1 MEIVLYK
8 KTENCEKNCKQTCSK
23 LKTANVSSVNE
34 QVSQNIYQLSG
45 EKNWKHEISIKCA
58 KPVQDGVQTVKYER
72 LNTGMAPTCNWRIKI
87 VSN

>member
-23 LKTANVSSVNE
+23 LKNPNVSSVNE

-58 KPVQDGVQTVKYER
+58 KPVQDGVQTVKSP
-72 LNTGMAPTCNWRIKI
+72 GI
-87 VSN
+87 